1 MNFGDNT
8 LKQKAKLFRS
18 PIVAAS
24 AAILLAAAGP
34 LPALAEDEN
43 GVFTPYIE
51 GELELEL
58 GDDFTF
64 SSDDPA
70 NELNDLYFSGAL
82 ALVVGLTPW
91 LSINGGLTFEPVL
104 DPLPATDRYFGDM
117 GLYVDTLNVQVD
129 VGNLSVV
136 AGKFGP
142 TFGTAWDVTPGVFG
156 TSFAEDYELAEM
168 IGFGA
173 YYTAEGLPFGT
184 VVVGGNVFF
193 VDTTALSDSIFTSRG
208 RVMLTDGGVGNTERL
223 NNVSFTLD
231 GSDVPGADGLFW
243 HLGYSHLS
251 AGLGDVADQNG
262 FVGGIGTERELANG
276 MVLTVN
282 GEIAYFDGFG
292 GTADDAIYLTGG
304 VSLANG
310 PWHGELASTIRRIN
324 VAGGPNVND
333 LLIQVS
339 GGHEFDN
346 GIDVSLGYAF
356 WRDAGIDNH
365 TFGLRL
371 TKTLEFSTRN

>member
-1 MNFGDNT
+1 MRHGDNMLERNT
-8 LKQKAKLFRS
+8 KFSRT
-18 PIVAAS
+18 PIIEASVAT
-24 AAILLAAAGP
+24 LLAATSPQMAW
-34 LPALAEDEN
+34 AEDKN
-43 GVFTPYIE
+43 GAFSPFVE

-58 GDDFTF
+58 GNDLTF
-64 SSDDPA
+64 RSDDPA

-82 ALVVGLTPW
+82 AVVFGLTPW
-91 LSINGGLTFEPVL
+91 LSVNGGLTFEPVL
-104 DPLPATDRYFGDM
+104 DPLPATDRYFGDL

-129 VGNLSVV
+129 IGNLSVV

-142 TFGTAWDVTPGVFG
+142 GFGTAWDVTPGVFG
-156 TSFAEDYELAEM
+156 TGFAEDYELAEM

-173 YYTAEGLPFGT
+173 TYTAEGLPIGT
-184 VVVGGNVFF
+184 VAVGGNVFF

-208 RVMLTDGGVGNTERL
+208 RVMESDGGIGNTERL
-223 NNVSFTLD
+223 DNVSLAID
-231 GSDVPGADGLFW
+231 GSDVPGAEGLFW

-262 FVGGIGTERELANG
+262 FAGGIGTERELSNG
-276 MVLTVN
+276 MVLTAN

-292 GTADDAIYLTGG
+292 GTPDDAIYLTGG
-304 VSLANG
+304 LSLANG

-333 LLIQVS
+333 LLVQLS